1 MIRAPGLI
9 ISFRRGPRYQYNRQ
23 VLIKILD
30 ENIPRRS
37 LVGARVEYVDKHGN
51 RYVGRIVR
59 VHGKGWNNVYRAIF
73 YHGLP
78 GQAINSRVVVIK
90 K

>member
-1 MIRAPGLI
+1 MIRVPGLI
-9 ISFRRGPRYQYNRQ
+9 MSFRRGPRHQYNRQ

-30 ENIPRRS
+30 ENIPRKS
-37 LVGARVEYVDKHGN
+37 LVGAKVEYVDKYGN
-51 RYVGRIVR
+51 KYTGRITR
-59 VHGKGWNNVYRAIF
+59 GHGKGWNNVYRAIF

-78 GQAINSRVVVIK
+78 GQAINSRAFVIK